1 MKKWLLIG
9 IILLGFVLR
18 VVDLAN
24 HPAGFTP
31 DEASFGYDA
40 YSILKTGRDQWG
52 KTLPLV
58 FKSFGDDKLP
68 AYVYLTVPSVAIFG
82 LTETAV
88 RLPNAILGTL
98 AIIVVYFLVKEMF
111 KDEKV
116 ALLSGFLLA
125 ISPWHIMLSRGA
137 FEANLTT
144 FFLPLGILFFLKSFN
159 NRKYLILSIAAFLV
173 NVFTYHTARILT
185 PLVIGFLIYIYR
197 KELKDSKKLRLWIAC
212 FLGLFF
218 ISLFGYLTGG
228 SRIASSGIFNDVNT
242 NSQYLSVRSGEP
254 VLLAKLFNNKF
265 LIVIQTAFKNYM
277 SYFSPQFL
285 ITTGPAEGTY
295 GMVPGVGVIYLI
307 ESVFLISFFI
317 KLVKKGIT
325 RETSFLLFWILISPI
340 PAALTKGPGY
350 AANRAAFMMP
360 ALQVVSAIGGIYLF
374 QLLTKRISRKVILS
388 GFGVIFAV
396 SFMFFMNNYFVKQ
409 RALNAKDMV
418 YGAKEVFTY
427 LESQKDLGVM
437 GISITRKISEPHIYA
452 AFYTKMDPLEYQKA
466 TREWN
471 FEEQG
476 FQWVDQMGEYHLG
489 KYTFSDNYNLPT
501 WIVVVPPEEVPVQV
515 CGSKILK
522 KIYLPNGTELFY
534 IRYNSISVSHEC

>member
-228 SRIASSGIFNDVNT
+228 SRISSSGIFNDVNT

-360 ALQVVSAIGGIYLF
+360 ALQVVSAIGGIHLF
-374 QLLTKRISRKVILS
+374 QLLTKRISRKVVLG
-388 GFGVIFAV
+388 GFGLIFAV
-396 SFMFFMNNYFVKQ
+396 SFVFFINNYFVKQ

-418 YGAKEVFTY
+418 YGTKEVFTY
-427 LESQKDLGVM
+427 LENQKDLAEM
-437 GISITRKISEPHIYA
+437 GISITRKISEPQIYA

-466 TREWN
+466 THEWN

-476 FQWVDQMGEYHLG
+476 FQWVDQMGEYRLG

-501 WIVVVPPEEVPVQV
+501 WIVVVPPEQVPVQV
-515 CGSKILK
+515 CGSQILK